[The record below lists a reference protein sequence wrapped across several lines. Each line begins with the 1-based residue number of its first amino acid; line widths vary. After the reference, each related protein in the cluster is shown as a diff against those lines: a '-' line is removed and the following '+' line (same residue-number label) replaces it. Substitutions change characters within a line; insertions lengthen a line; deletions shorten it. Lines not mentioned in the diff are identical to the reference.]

1 MYLLLV
7 VTKGE
12 FVRWYAAYVC
22 SWDQQADTE
31 TNAMRVIFF
40 ICACQPV
47 QSNYLLRLK
56 LLPYW
61 MS

>member
-12 FVRWYAAYVC
+12 FVCWYATYVC
-22 SWDQQADTE
+22 SWDQQPDTE
-31 TNAMRVIFF
+31 TNAMWVILFSL
-40 ICACQPV
+40 CQPV

-56 LLPYW
+56 LLQCW